1 MQVLRHVLGA
11 IATGFV
17 GPFKDAWSLFF
28 SQEQT
33 TYEQIKQ
40 FINMSYKMQIF
51 IFNLWIII
59 PLLPIIPPLSKYFCV

>member
-17 GPFKDAWSLFF
+17 DPFKDAWSLFF